1 MKVVVVSGGFDPI
14 HSGHISYFKSAKKN
28 GDFLIVAL
36 NSDEWLIKK
45 KGKFFMPFD
54 ERKSIIENISFVDEV
69 LAFEDDDKG
78 SCINA
83 LNIIRSRYPKKEI
96 IFCNGGDRSSSN
108 IPEMEVPDIKFLF
121 NVGGNDKKNS
131 SSWILKEYSYNLE
144 DRVWGKFFNLFEDNR
159 IKLKELIIAPG
170 KGMSFQRHFKRNEFW
185 FISKGRCIVNFSEE
199 NPEEFQKIELCQSDH
214 FKVPKM
220 AWHQI
225 INPYDE
231 NCHIIEIQYGE
242 LRDEN
247 DIERL
252 RFYEGN
258 DE

>member
-1 MKVVVVSGGFDPI
+1 
-14 HSGHISYFKSAKKN
+14 
-28 GDFLIVAL
+28 
-36 NSDEWLIKK
+36 
-45 KGKFFMPFD
+45 MPFD

-144 DRVWGKFFNLFEDNR
+144 DRVWGKFFNLFEDNSV
-159 IKLKELIIAPG
+159 KLKELIIAPG

-199 NPEEFQKIELCQSDH
+199 NPEEFQKLSYATMTIL
-214 FKVPKM
+214 KYLK
-220 AWHQI
+220 WRGI
-225 INPYDE
+225 
-231 NCHIIEIQYGE
+231 
-242 LRDEN
+242 R
-247 DIERL
+247 
-252 RFYEGN
+252 
-258 DE
+258 